1 MNPGITALLPSLG
14 RTTNSAVV
22 PLWGCRSRCTC
33 VVGRRCR
40 GAAATDA
47 ATTRKSRTSEV
58 GLLAHVFVLGQV
70 ERGPVPAERD
80 ARRRERRAVPVLQ
93 QLQVH
98 APLDREPRRG
108 VEAGRQ
114 LGPVHTED
122 VVRVLLAAV
131 HRGLHRQRQVTVVLL
146 FALGGLV

>member
-58 GLLAHVFVLGQV
+58 GLLAHVLVLGQV
-70 ERGPVPAERD
+70 ERGPVPAECH
-80 ARRRERRAVPVLQ
+80 ARRRERRTVPVLQ

-108 VEAGRQ
+108 AAARPA
-114 LGPVHTED
+114 LGPLYTASIYRD
-122 VVRVLLAAV
+122 LFSPAYLA
-131 HRGLHRQRQVTVVLL
+131 LH
-146 FALGGLV
+146 